1 MFKFEGIFVDHRYL
15 YFIIILLSL
24 FTKNDGV
31 WDYDTWSV
39 DLILILS
46 MYHNM
51 GQSIQEWNK

>member
-15 YFIIILLSL
+15 YFIILLSL

-31 WDYDTWSV
+31 WDYDAWSV